1 LKEEA
6 ALHIRLRHPNIVLLY
21 GICIDPVYQ
30 LVLELMPCSLTDY
43 LAQLSATKL
52 SDESS
57 LPWPKFLQLQ
67 EVASLVYEQSVL
79 KALFI

>member
-1 LKEEA
+1 MESA
-6 ALHIRLRHPNIVLLY
+6 SI
-21 GICIDPVYQ
+21 Q

-57 LPWPKFLQLQ
+57 LPWPKFLQLAYDIILGLYYLLTQ
-67 EVASLVYEQSVL
+67 HILHRDL
-79 KALFI
+79 KSANIY